1 MASNKRSNTHQALAL
16 LLFFLLTLSSAH
28 AKGGIAI
35 YWGQNNGDG
44 TLTSTCDTG
53 NFEIVILAFLYTFG
67 CGRTPDWN
75 FAGHCGPWSPCD
87 KLEPEI
93 KHCQS
98 NGVKVF
104 LSLGGAVGP
113 YSLCSPEDAKNVSD
127 YLYNNF
133 LTGQKGPLG
142 SVYLDGIDFD
152 IEGGGVNLYWD
163 DLARELDTRRK
174 QDRYFYLSA
183 APQCFFTD
191 YYLDTAI
198 RTWLFDYLFIQFYNN
213 PPCQYSNGDAS
224 LLISSW
230 NTWTS
235 YVKLNNTVFMG
246 LPAAP
251 DAAPSG
257 GYISPQDLCTKVLP
271 IIKHTPNYGGV
282 MLWDRFRDV
291 TNHYSD
297 QIKDCVKVDD
307 NVRVSQTLMAT
318 LSNTITECVSA
329 AFNRIMPKLRPF

>member
-1 MASNKRSNTHQALAL
+1 MASNKSSSTHQALAL

-113 YSLCSPEDAKNVSD
+113 YSLCSPDDARNVSD
-127 YLYNNF
+127 YLYKNF

-163 DLARELDTRRK
+163 DLARELDARRK

-198 RTWLFDYLFIQFYNN
+198 RTWLFDYIFVQFYNN

-224 LLISSW
+224 LLLSSW

-271 IIKHTPNYGGV
+271 TIKHTPNYGGV
-282 MLWDRFRDV
+282 MLWDRYRDI
-291 TNHYSD
+291 TNHYGD
-297 QIKDCVKVDD
+297 QIKDCVEVDD
-307 NVRVSQTLMAT
+307 SVRGSQTLMAT
-318 LSNTITECVSA
+318 LSNTVYECVSA
-329 AFNRIMPKLRPF
+329 AFNRIVPKLRPF